1 MTATNT
7 HTPAGVTAGAGP
19 SYRAASSRNNADN
32 SPREAT
38 SRADR
43 GAIYSPSLA
52 PHVASDTAAPISC
65 SQSRGGGT
73 YSEAG
78 DHSPSGPATRGAVP
92 SEPRTYFTPWG
103 DMPITAVIDT
113 PPEVIKAAAI
123 ADSLCASAESLKG
136 RSGVTHMRER
146 ARAARHAQIAAELAV
161 R

>member
-1 MTATNT
+1 MTAINN
-7 HTPAGVTAGAGP
+7 HTPEGVTAGAV
-19 SYRAASSRNNADN
+19 SCFRATASRNNADN

-43 GAIYSPSLA
+43 GAIYSHSLA
-52 PHVASDTAAPISC
+52 PHVASDAAAPISC

-103 DMPITAVIDT
+103 FLPVVDVIDT
-113 PPEVIKAAAI
+113 PPEVIEAATI
-123 ADSLCASAESLKG
+123 ADSLCASAEALQG
-136 RSGVTHMRER
+136 RAGVTAMRQR
-146 ARAARHAQIAAELAV
+146 AYMARHAQLAAELGAK
-161 R
+161 